1 VLYLVSTSS
10 FQDDCQVAGNTFYWL
25 IKQWTKT
32 ILLLLLLLL
41 QAAARGLGEHGLKRH
56 RTEGAAAGRQS
67 TDR

>member
-1 VLYLVSTSS
+1 VSTNS

-32 ILLLLLLLL
+32 ILLLLLL

-56 RTEGAAAGRQS
+56 RTEAAAAGRQS